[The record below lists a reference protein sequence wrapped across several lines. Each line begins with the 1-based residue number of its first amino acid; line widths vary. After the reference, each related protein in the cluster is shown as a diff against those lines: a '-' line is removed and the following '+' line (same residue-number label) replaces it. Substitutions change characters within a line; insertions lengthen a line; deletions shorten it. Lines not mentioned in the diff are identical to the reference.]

1 MVSALLHLAHN
12 NFENNVK
19 GILSELRTDR
29 TFSDIQLVCDDE
41 KGGVVVLP
49 AHKVILAGSS
59 PFLSNLLR
67 GLSHP
72 QLALYLKGAPQK

>member
-1 MVSALLHLAHN
+1 MDSALLHLAHN

-19 GILSELRTDR
+19 GILSELRRDR
-29 TFSDIQLVCDDE
+29 TFSDIQLVCDDDQ
-41 KGGVVVLP
+41 GDVVVLP

-59 PFLSNLLR
+59 QFFSNLLR

-72 QLALYLKGAPQK
+72 QLTLYLKGVPQK

>member
-1 MVSALLHLAHN
+1 MDSAVLHLAHN

-19 GILSELRTDR
+19 GILSELRRDR
-29 TFSDIQLVCDDE
+29 TFSDIQLVCDDDQ
-41 KGGVVVLP
+41 GDVVVLP

-59 PFLSNLLR
+59 PFFSKLLR

-72 QLALYLKGAPQK
+72 QLTVYLKGIAQK